1 MTAHL
6 LEVCVTAV
14 WSMGSDEGRLSGKS
28 GLARTGRHRRPRH
41 DHHPDALLA
50 VDPPST
56 EGLRRHHVAAFHALS
71 LRLREIIEF
80 LDRRDV
86 DDAALRINELLV
98 EYPARPHLAK
108 EDGQWRLHHHPIE
121 AELVA
126 MWSAITADALARLIG
141 AGRAERAGICE
152 AEGCSNAF
160 IDGSKNGTRRF
171 CSTTCQNRV
180 KAASFRRR
188 SR

>member
-1 MTAHL
+1 MANLAWHERGDTVAL
-6 LEVCVTAV
+6 DTTITLTNALSPELPEDPFAV
-14 WSMGSDEGRLSGKS
+14 
-28 GLARTGRHRRPRH
+28 LA
-41 DHHPDALLA
+41 ALLA

-56 EGLRRHHVAAFHALS
+56 EGLRRHHVTAFHALS